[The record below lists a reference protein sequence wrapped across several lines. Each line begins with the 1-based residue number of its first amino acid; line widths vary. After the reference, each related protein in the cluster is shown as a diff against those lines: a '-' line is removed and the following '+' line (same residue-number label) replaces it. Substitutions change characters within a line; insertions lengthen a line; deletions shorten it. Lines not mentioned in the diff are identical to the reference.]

1 MKICWDNLN
10 KLRYSKRTGKWYRDV
25 NGKIAAVYVY
35 KEECEVCKEPF
46 ISQVKRGGDTYGKY
60 CTIACGNKVRML
72 GKKLSPEACE
82 KISKIHKNK
91 ITSEETKKKLSESLK
106 KYYGNYDISISKYD
120 VYAHQLE
127 WCEEVRRNEKDP
139 IVLEV
144 RCAYNKCRKWYIPTL
159 NNVSNRIQA
168 INGKKRG
175 EHRFYCSEKCKDKCP
190 IYGMRPEYLINRDR
204 NKFNGIIN
212 CMSSTHELSIWKKEV
227 LKRVGNQ
234 CEMCGS
240 IKNINV
246 HHEYPQKTHQ
256 IFSLDPDN
264 GIVLCKKCHYKY
276 GHSKNTSCSTGKLA
290 MI

>member
-127 WCEEVRRNEKDP
+127 WCEEVRRNSEDSN
-139 IVLEV
+139 ILEI
-144 RCAYNKCRKWYIPTL
+144 KCTYCGKWYVPRSL
-159 NNVSNRIQA
+159 DVKHRSQA
-168 INGKKRG
+168 INGNYKG
-175 EHRFYCSEKCKDKCP
+175 ELRLYCSEGCKKACPIFNKSYLTLMKEDAIRAGRLNWIELNREVQPQLRQMVLKKDGYKCIKCKNTDELHCHH
-190 IYGMRPEYLINRDR
+190 IYPVATDPLLSADVD
-204 NKFNGIIN
+204 N
-212 CMSSTHELSIWKKEV
+212 CIT
-227 LKRVGNQ
+227 
-234 CEMCGS
+234 
-240 IKNINV
+240 
-246 HHEYPQKTHQ
+246 
-256 IFSLDPDN
+256 
-264 GIVLCKKCHYKY
+264 LCVKCHKQVHKQDGCKY
-276 GHSKNTSCSTGKLA
+276 VDLRCNN
-290 MI
+290 